1 MKVNVCHNKNNGN
14 DAKQQKIC
22 SINNALKLS
31 NTLEAHIASSNDCK
45 NNSLANTEVNECDNK
60 INANRTMLSILNITK
75 ESENYETSR
84 IEDDMFQE

>member
-31 NTLEAHIASSNDCK
+31 NTLEAHIAPSNDCK
-45 NNSLANTEVNECDNK
+45 IKV
-60 INANRTMLSILNITK
+60 
-75 ESENYETSR
+75 
-84 IEDDMFQE
+84 FQMQR